1 MDDELEEIK
10 KKKLEQLRQ
19 QIEYQKAIEEEEEEQ
34 IGEERKKIL
43 SYILTSEARQR
54 LARIRMARPEF
65 AQTIENQLILLVQSG
80 RLQHKITDEELKDL
94 LSRIA
99 SRKREIKIR
108 RRGL

>member
-19 QIEYQKAIEEEEEEQ
+19 QIEYQKAIE
-34 IGEERKKIL
+34 EERKKIL

>member
-34 IGEERKKIL
+34 IEEERKKIL

>member
-43 SYILTSEARQR
+43 SYILTSKARQR

>member
-19 QIEYQKAIEEEEEEQ
+19 QIEYQKAMEEEEEEQ
-34 IGEERKKIL
+34 IEEERKKIL